1 MEIKK
6 ILLIGPFPEPITG
19 MSLANKVLY
28 KSFKK
33 KDFKVYKIN
42 TSLYSFDENVGKFT
56 LKKFLYFLKINIYLY
71 KIFKVNIVYITPGH
85 TFFGIAKYILF
96 FSISKLF
103 NKKIITH
110 IHNNALYFEYEN
122 VSKIKQ
128 LIMRFVLSK
137 STSGIV
143 LSESLKEN
151 LIPFMPLKNIF
162 VVNNF
167 VEQEFISTERNVIN
181 KKADILHIVF
191 LSNLMTKKGI
201 FYFLKSL
208 KELSKKGI
216 KHQTKIA
223 GHIDKSNR
231 EKIIREI
238 NKIENVN
245 YLGVVSGVEKKELL
259 EWGNT
264 FVFPSFLNEGL
275 PICILEAMANGHSVI
290 STKHPSLLDLFSEKA
305 ITYIDKKSSRDI
317 VKALMSVNDLKK
329 KQIVLNNFI
338 YVSKNFTVS
347 KFVNSTLKVIFVVD

>member
-1 MEIKK
+1 MKK

-28 KSFKK
+28 ESLQNRG
-33 KDFKVYKIN
+33 FKVNRIN
-42 TSLYSFDENVGKFT
+42 TSLYSFDENVGTFSFRKFI
-56 LKKFLYFLKINIYLY
+56 YFLKFNFYLY
-71 KIFKVNIVYITPGH
+71 KIFRAKIIYITPGH
-85 TFFGIAKYILF
+85 TFFGVAKYILF
-96 FSISKLF
+96 FFISELL
-103 NKKIITH
+103 NKKIIIH
-110 IHNNALYFEYEN
+110 IHNNALKLEYEN
-122 VSKIKQ
+122 VSKFKQ
-128 LIMRFVLSK
+128 RIMKYVLSK

-151 LIPFMPLKNIF
+151 LIPFLPLKNIF
-162 VVNNF
+162 IVNNF
-167 VEQEFISTERNVIN
+167 VEQEFISTERNIIN
-181 KKADILHIVF
+181 KNSDTLQIVF

-208 KELSKKGI
+208 EELSQKGI

-223 GHIDKSNR
+223 GYIDKGKR
-231 EKIIREI
+231 EKITRKI

-275 PICILEAMANGHSVI
+275 PISILEAMANGHSII

-305 ITYIDKKSSRDI
+305 ITYIDKKSSKDI
-317 VKALMSVNDLKK
+317 VKALMSVNDLKH
-329 KQIVLNNFI
+329 KQIVLNNFT

-347 KFVNSTLKVIFVVD
+347 KFINSTLKVIFVVD